1 MGKHGK
7 PAGRGGGRGGRGG
20 GGGGGGR
27 WRGRDLDGLDDSVP
41 ESELASRFVT
51 RAKVVEAES
60 TDTDESGS
68 AGSGSDAEESGAG
81 AGAGKSSRK
90 SVDRSSS
97 RAEKHVFKP
106 SAAPAGADGDDGADS
121 GVGTAEGDADGG
133 SSGSESDGGASE
145 RRAKHILTGGVPLA
159 MWDLGQCDAKRCTG
173 RKLERLGMIRTLQ
186 LGNSFRG
193 VVLSPEGRRAV
204 SREDAELIGKHGI
217 SVIDCSWALVESLPY
232 HRMKGHAR
240 LLPYLVAANSVNYG
254 KPYKLSC
261 AEAIAATLYIAG
273 WKEGACGG
281 RLQPQQGQTGRARVR
296 FCLGAQLARRRT
308 DGGACDIVQ
317 RCLFPARCGVAVWQW
332 RPARSPSQPRQ

>member
-1 MGKHGK
+1 
-7 PAGRGGGRGGRGG
+7 
-20 GGGGGGR
+20 
-27 WRGRDLDGLDDSVP
+27 
-41 ESELASRFVT
+41 
-51 RAKVVEAES
+51 
-60 TDTDESGS
+60 
-68 AGSGSDAEESGAG
+68 
-81 AGAGKSSRK
+81 
-90 SVDRSSS
+90 
-97 RAEKHVFKP
+97 VFKP
-106 SAAPAGADGDDGADS
+106 SAAPAGADGGDGSGS

-133 SSGSESDGGASE
+133 SSSGSESDGGASE

-273 WKEGACGG
+273 WQEGALLEQPAAVRPRLG
-281 RLQPQQGQTGRARVR
+281 RLRLRVCWGAQQGAAAHG
-296 FCLGAQLARRRT
+296 
-308 DGGACDIVQ
+308 
-317 RCLFPARCGVAVWQW
+317 W
-332 RPARSPSQPRQ
+332 